1 MAREE
6 LRSRL
11 GVTPGSFASVLQG
24 VTEDGR
30 TLERDGFVA
39 LPGHRVEL
47 PLDGAA
53 GPMLDVL
60 GRQPLAPPSLSEATR
75 ESGASAEVV
84 RALAQRGDIVRVGDD
99 FAFTKDAYAA
109 AVAMVREIIAD
120 SGSITGAQLRDRM
133 GASRRPVLALLEYLE
148 TQRETRRVGAT
159 RLLGNQEISP

>member
-24 VTEDGR
+24 LTEDGR

-47 PLDGAA
+47 PVDGAA
-53 GPMLDVL
+53 APLLELL

-84 RALAQRGDIVRVGDD
+84 RALAQRGDIVRVRDHIP
-99 FAFTKDAYAA
+99 FTKHAHAIPLPLP
-109 AVAMVREIIAD
+109 REIIAD
-120 SGSITGAQLRDRM
+120 GGSITVAQLRDRM
-133 GASRRPVLALLEYLE
+133 GASRRPALA
-148 TQRETRRVGAT
+148 
-159 RLLGNQEISP
+159 